1 MLNVIACKNIK
12 TEGSFYSIL
21 QALFMSIDKKY
32 ALDWIENNKKLFI
45 EISDKV
51 WEFAELGLIEF
62 KSSAL
67 LADELEKH
75 GFNVERGIAGM
86 PTAFVVTWGEGKP
99 VIGIMGEYDALPGLS
114 QKKVP
119 RKEPLE
125 PGKPGHGCGH
135 NIHGTS
141 GMAATIAA
149 RKAMEKHKIKGTIKF
164 FGCPAEENFSGKVFM
179 VREGNFNDVD
189 AVISHHPDTMNC
201 ASLESSLAVNSA
213 KFHFYGKASH
223 AGDSPEHG
231 RSALDAVELMNMGVN
246 YLREH
251 VIQDARIHYVVE
263 KGGDQPNIVPPYA
276 RSWYYV
282 RAPERDQV
290 EFIYDWILDIARGAA
305 MMTKTEVK
313 IELTEGC
320 YNLIPNRTIT
330 ELIVKNM
337 REIGLPKYGDE
348 DWKFAEEIA
357 KTITPEMKIAQLKKS
372 KRPGWQRLVDKLMD
386 DEVPDPWGED
396 EVSHGST
403 DVADVSWQAPTVE
416 FGTATGVLGTPGHS
430 WQDVAQSGVGLGHKS
445 LIFAAKVMA
454 ATAIDLLTQEN
465 VLHKAREE
473 HRQRIGNKQYRSPIP
488 PDRKPPLDVWKK

>member
-1 MLNVIACKNIK
+1 MSLNK
-12 TEGSFYSIL
+12 E
-21 QALFMSIDKKY
+21 Y
-32 ALDWIENNKKLFI
+32 AFDWIEKNKKLLI

-67 LADELEKH
+67 LADELDKH
-75 GFNVERGIAGM
+75 GFRVERGIAGM
-86 PTAFVVTWGEGKP
+86 PTAFVATWGEGKP

-119 RKEPLE
+119 WKEPLE

-141 GMAATIAA
+141 GMATAIAVK
-149 RKAMEKHKIKGTIKF
+149 KAMEKHKIEGAIKF

-179 VREGNFNDVD
+179 VRDGYFGDVD
-189 AVISHHPDTMNC
+189 AVISHHPNTMNGVT
-201 ASLESSLAVNSA
+201 LESCLAVNSV

-231 RSALDAVELMNMGVN
+231 RSALDAVELMNTGVN

-276 RSWYYV
+276 RSWYYI

-305 MMTKTEVK
+305 IMTKTEVK
-313 IELTEGC
+313 VEFLEGV
-320 YNLIPNRTIT
+320 YNYIPNRTIA

-337 REIGLPKYGDE
+337 REIGPPKYSDE
-348 DWKFAEEIA
+348 DLKFAEEIA
-357 KTITPEMKIAQLKKS
+357 KTIAPEMKLAQLKKS
-372 KRPGWQRLVDKLMD
+372 KRSGWKRLVDKLID
-386 DEVPDPWGED
+386 DEVPDPWGEG

-416 FGTATGVLGTPGHS
+416 FGTASGVLGTSGHS
-430 WQDVAQSGVGLGHKS
+430 WQDVAESGVGLGHKS

-454 ATAIDLLTQEN
+454 ATAIDLLTKED
-465 VLHKAREE
+465 VLNKAREE
-473 HRQRIGNKQYRSPIP
+473 HRRRIGNKKYRPPIP
-488 PDRKPPLDVWKK
+488 PDQKPPLDVWEK